1 MITSKPILSSAGNG
15 LDPMTS
21 QGELSERLGFM
32 RLDQDAMQALREIG
46 PLVSEA
52 LPGILSDF
60 YVHVR
65 KWPQVSKL
73 FGSDASMN
81 MAGRKQAE
89 HWSIILRGE
98 FSRDY
103 VDSVRRI
110 GQVHARIGLEPRW
123 YIAGYNFITERVI
136 TLINAH
142 CQSKGVSGGLKAAG
156 RKPED
161 GARALAS
168 RYIGAFMRAAMLD
181 MDFAISIY
189 LEESEAAKQKAVREI
204 ASAFEAS
211 VGGIVTTVAA
221 AATELEHTAR
231 SMSSIAEATSNKA
244 VVVSAAAEQATMSVA
259 TVANSTDELNR
270 AVGEISDRVTQASR
284 IASSAVVKARNTS
297 DTMAQLSLAADK
309 IGRVIS
315 LISDIAGQ
323 TNLLA
328 LNATIES
335 ARAGEA
341 GRGFAVVA
349 AEVKALAGQ
358 TAKATEEIAQQI
370 AAMQE
375 ISRQSVAAISEI
387 QTTINEIDSVST
399 AISAAVEEQSAT
411 TREISR
417 STSEA
422 AVGTRDVTRHI
433 TDVQREASET
443 GEAAS
448 QVVDASGEL
457 GRQAEHLR
465 QQVDSF
471 LATLRAA

>member
-1 MITSKPILSSAGNG
+1 MAAEPDI
-15 LDPMTS
+15 
-21 QGELSERLGFM
+21 SERLGFLK
-32 RLDQDAMQALREIG
+32 LDNDAVQALREIA
-46 PLVSEA
+46 PIVTPA

-60 YVHVR
+60 YVHMR
-65 KWPQVSKL
+65 KWPQVSAHFSGEPMMDK
-73 FGSDASMN
+73 AQH
-81 MAGRKQAE
+81 KQLV
-89 HWSIILRGE
+89 HWGIILRGD
-98 FSRDY
+98 FSAEY

-123 YIAGYNFITERVI
+123 YIAGYSFIAERVSA
-136 TLINAH
+136 LIVMH
-142 CQSKGVSGGLKAAG
+142 CHAKVYGRGSPWGSRSRSEALKAMVT
-156 RKPED
+156 
-161 GARALAS
+161 
-168 RYIGAFMRAAMLD
+168 RYNGAFLCAAMLD

-189 LEESEAAKQKAVREI
+189 LEEGELAKQKAVHEI
-204 ASAFEAS
+204 ATAFESS
-211 VGGIVTTVAA
+211 VGGIVHTVAA

-244 VVVSAAAEQATMSVA
+244 VVVSAAAEQATTSVS
-259 TVANSTDELNR
+259 TVASSTDELNQ
-270 AVGEISDRVTQASR
+270 AVAEISRQVGQASR
-284 IASSAVVKARNTS
+284 ITATAVVKARSTNE
-297 DTMAQLSLAADK
+297 TMVQLSAAADK
-309 IGRVIS
+309 IGQVIS

-358 TAKATEEIAQQI
+358 TAKATDDIGQQI
-370 AAMQE
+370 VAMQE
-375 ISRQSVAAISEI
+375 ISRQSVAAITEI
-387 QTTINEIDSVST
+387 QSTINEIDSVSS
-399 AISAAVEEQSAT
+399 AISAAVEQQSAT

-417 STSEA
+417 STGEA
-422 AVGTRDVTRHI
+422 AIGTRDVTHHI
-433 TDVQREASET
+433 MDVQREAADT

-448 QVVDASGEL
+448 QVVSASGEL

-465 QQVDSF
+465 QKVDGF

>member
-1 MITSKPILSSAGNG
+1 MAAEPDI
-15 LDPMTS
+15 
-21 QGELSERLGFM
+21 SERLGFLK
-32 RLDQDAMQALREIG
+32 LDADAVKALREIA
-46 PLVSEA
+46 PLVTQA
-52 LPGILSDF
+52 LPGILSEF
-60 YVHVR
+60 YVHMR
-65 KWPQVSKL
+65 KWPQVAAHFSGEPMMDK
-73 FGSDASMN
+73 AKN
-81 MAGRKQAE
+81 KQIA
-89 HWSIILRGE
+89 HWAVILQGD
-98 FSRDY
+98 FSSNY
-103 VDSVRRI
+103 VNSVRRI

-123 YIAGYNFITERVI
+123 YIAGYSFIAERVSA
-136 TLINAH
+136 LIAMH
-142 CQSKGVSGGLKAAG
+142 CHQKVYGRGLRWGGKSKSDAMLKAMIT
-156 RKPED
+156 
-161 GARALAS
+161 
-168 RYIGAFMRAAMLD
+168 RYNGAFFRAAMLD

-189 LEESEAAKQKAVREI
+189 LEEGELAKQKAVREI
-204 ASAFEAS
+204 ATAFESS
-211 VGGIVTTVAA
+211 VGGIVHAVAA
-221 AATELEHTAR
+221 AATELEHTAQ
-231 SMSSIAEATSNKA
+231 SMSSIAEATSSKA
-244 VVVSAAAEQATMSVA
+244 VVVSAAAEQATTSVS

-270 AVGEISDRVTQASR
+270 AVAEISRQVSHASR
-284 IASSAVVKARNTS
+284 ITASAVVKARSTNE
-297 DTMAQLSLAADK
+297 TMVQLSGAADK
-309 IGRVIS
+309 IGQVVS

-358 TAKATEEIAQQI
+358 TAKATEEISQQI
-370 AAMQE
+370 NAMQE

-387 QTTINEIDSVST
+387 QVTINDIDSVSS

-422 AVGTRDVTRHI
+422 AIGTRDVTLHI

-443 GEAAS
+443 GDAAT
-448 QVVDASGEL
+448 QVVSASGEL

-465 QQVDSF
+465 KQVDGF